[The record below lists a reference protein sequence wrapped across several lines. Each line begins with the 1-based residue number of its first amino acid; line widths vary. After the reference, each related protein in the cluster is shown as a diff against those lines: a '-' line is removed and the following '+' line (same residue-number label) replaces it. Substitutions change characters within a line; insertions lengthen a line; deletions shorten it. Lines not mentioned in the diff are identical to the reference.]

1 MSRLERNKERREK
14 LKKRRFIYK
23 VIFIL
28 SMSFLTSI
36 CLLIVDF
43 NANAMLGNESFIENS
58 LDSFKNVQPYINK
71 LLNYVKLN

>member
-23 VIFIL
+23 VLFMI
-28 SMSFLTSI
+28 SMSIFASI

-43 NANAMLGNESFIENS
+43 NANSMLGNESIIENKLVS
-58 LDSFKNVQPYINK
+58 LKNIQSYINE
-71 LLNYVKLN
+71 LSNYIK